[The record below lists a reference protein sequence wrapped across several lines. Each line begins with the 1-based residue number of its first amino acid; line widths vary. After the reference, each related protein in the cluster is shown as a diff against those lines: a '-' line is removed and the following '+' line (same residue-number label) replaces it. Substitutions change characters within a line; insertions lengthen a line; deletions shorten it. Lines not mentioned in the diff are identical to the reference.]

1 MGKNRI
7 PRGGEV
13 VETVSTSVAAER
25 RVPEGAQKPIFAAFR
40 MRRTNVDP
48 FASWTL
54 HTGRIGPFSF
64 TFFFVHLR
72 SISSDATTP
81 ETLVRGRV

>member
-1 MGKNRI
+1 MGKNRV

-25 RVPEGAQKPIFAAFR
+25 RVPEGAEKPIFAAFR

-48 FASWTL
+48 FASRTL
-54 HTGRIGPFSF
+54 DAGRIGPFSL
-64 TFFFVHLR
+64 TPFFLHLR
-72 SISSDATTP
+72 PISFDATTP
-81 ETLVRGRV
+81 ETLVSGTV

>member
-25 RVPEGAQKPIFAAFR
+25 RVPQCAEKPIFAAFR

-48 FASWTL
+48 FAFRTL
-54 HTGRIGPFSF
+54 DAGRIDPFSF
-64 TFFFVHLR
+64 TLFFLHLR